1 MKLEA
6 YEKWMESEFISEDL
20 KAELRELSE
29 DELYSRFYKSLEF
42 GTAGLRGVMGAGTNR
57 MNKVTVALATQ
68 GFADYLNNKFD
79 NPTVAIAHDS
89 RNNSPEFTKIAALTF
104 AANGIKTYLFRQLEP
119 TPILSY
125 TLRKLGCKGGVVVTA
140 SHNKKEYNGYK
151 AYNEFGG
158 QVTEE
163 VFDIIRCIENI
174 KDYGSIKTID
184 EKEALDKGLIEYL
197 EDSFLDSYYD
207 SVKEL
212 VIRKDLV
219 REKGSE
225 LKVAYTPL
233 HGAGGAHVQKVLSE
247 IGFTNV
253 STVKEQE
260 KPDGNFPTVGYPNP
274 EDPKAFEYARKL
286 AKEINADIIIG
297 TDPDSDR
304 LGMMARDNDGEYK
317 VIYGNQIGI
326 LLMEYTLAGYKE
338 KNMIPDNGYV
348 IKSIVTSEAIDA
360 IAKEYNAKLLSVLTG
375 FKNIAEQMREFSD
388 IRGCKYL
395 FGFEESHGYLAG
407 DFVRDKDGIIAA
419 LVACELALYY
429 KEQGKT
435 VLDALDEIY
444 AKYGYFKEE
453 TVSVEIDGIEGI
465 EKISNC
471 MEKLRDFKIA
481 SICGKNRVAEYD
493 FKEGIVYRGLKLAAS
508 NVLRFEFEDNYVF
521 MVRPSGTEPKI
532 KVYMFVK
539 EGTRE
544 ESDKAMVNF
553 KEEVMQIIN
562 GFLA

>member
-6 YEKWMESEFISEDL
+6 YEKWMESEFVSEDL
-20 KAELRELSE
+20 KEELKGLSE
-29 DELYSRFYKSLEF
+29 EELYSRFYKSLEF

-57 MNKVTVALATQ
+57 MNKVTVGLATQ
-68 GFADYLNNKFD
+68 GFADYLNSKFE

-89 RNNSPEFTKIAALTF
+89 RNNSPEFTKVAALTF

-125 TLRKLGCKGGVVVTA
+125 TLRKLDCKGGVVVTA
-140 SHNKKEYNGYK
+140 SHNKKQYNGYK

-158 QVTEE
+158 QVTGE
-163 VFDIIRCIENI
+163 VFDIIKCIENI
-174 KDYGSIKTID
+174 KDYSEIKTID
-184 EKEALDKGLIEYL
+184 EKDAIDKGLIEYL
-197 EDSFLDSYYD
+197 DESFLDSYYD

-219 REKGSE
+219 KEKGSE
-225 LKVAYTPL
+225 LKVVYTPL
-233 HGAGGAHVQKVLSE
+233 HGAGGVHVQKVLRE
-247 IGFTNV
+247 VGFTNV

-274 EDPKAFEYARKL
+274 EDPKAFECAIRL
-286 AKEINADIIIG
+286 AKEVKSDIIIG

-304 LGMMARDNDGEYK
+304 LGMMVRDRDGEYK

-338 KNMIPDNGYV
+338 KNMIPENGYV

-360 IAKEYNAKLLSVLTG
+360 IADNYNAKLLSVLTG

-388 IRGCKYL
+388 IRGYKYL

-407 DFVRDKDGIIAA
+407 DFVRDKDGIIAS

-471 MEKLRDFKIA
+471 MDKLRDFKIA

-493 FKEGIVYRGLKLAAS
+493 FKDGIVYRDLKLAPS